1 MKLIEL
7 SLAAFLF
14 VVTSY
19 LIVSNYTYNIN
30 MARSHNVKTKIINAV
45 NYTQKKSLVDDK
57 EYNIRFNLDNSQ
69 IDYINNTLKL
79 DDVFL
84 YECKNSSNNFTRT
97 MTKKNNLDK
106 GFTIIIKD
114 KKSKKI
120 YDTITYNTTNG
131 LNLAVLNHEG

>member
-14 VVTSY
+14 VATSY

-30 MARSHNVKTKIINAV
+30 SARSHNVKTKIINAV

-106 GFTIIIKD
+106 GFTILIKD